1 MRIFDGRQLTAA
13 RALAGITV
21 VELAEAAG
29 VTARTIHR
37 LEIGGVVHVAPKKR
51 HGHVSRETLDKIV
64 DALARHGVELVPEGD
79 GRGAGA
85 RWRLPRASRGQGS
98 NADGTAE

>member
-1 MRIFDGRQLTAA
+1 MVVSSPPLGRWQGS
-13 RALAGITV
+13 RSC
-21 VELAEAAG
+21 ELAEAAG

-51 HGHVSRETLDKIV
+51 HGHVSREIMDKVI

-85 RWRLPRASRGQGS
+85 RWRLPRASRPGEHG
-98 NADGTAE
+98 DETA